1 MERGVAMSHDIMQ
14 VTYDKFTF
22 TVKRGYFYHSDECWA
37 KEENGLIVV
46 GLTDFLQ
53 ITAGD
58 VAFLEVPEVGTEVQ
72 QGGGVGTIETIK
84 TTVTLISP
92 VSGVVREVNGTLEAD
107 PQLINTDPYGE
118 GWVLKIAPSD
128 WEADQKELMD
138 AETYF
143 PIMEEKVKAQMEKK

>member
-1 MERGVAMSHDIMQ
+1 MQ
-14 VTYDKFTF
+14 FSYDKFTF
-22 TVKRGYFYHSDECWA
+22 TVKKGYFYHPNECWA

-46 GLTDFLQ
+46 GLSDFLQ

-58 VAFLEVPEVGTEVQ
+58 VAFLESPELGAEVKRGDSVGV
-72 QGGGVGTIETIK
+72 IETIK

-92 VSGVVREVNGTLEAD
+92 VSGTVKEVNEALEGD

-118 GWVLKIAPSD
+118 GWVLKIVPAD
-128 WEADQKELMD
+128 WEADKKELMD
-138 AETYF
+138 AEAYF